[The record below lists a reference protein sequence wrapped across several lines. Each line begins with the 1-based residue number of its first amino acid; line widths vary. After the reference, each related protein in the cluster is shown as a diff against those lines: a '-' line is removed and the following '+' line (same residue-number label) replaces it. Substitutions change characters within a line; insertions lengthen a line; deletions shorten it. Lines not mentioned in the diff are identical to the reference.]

1 MHWSGGASWND
12 VWDEL
17 GMGEMGDWMG
27 WLFSGG
33 AGGQR
38 WMEQSAAG
46 GVQQRA
52 GVVVPRRPEWIWD
65 ERFRRWVR
73 APPPM
78 VRNVAPVTCKY
89 KKKIVVKASF

>member
-78 VRNVAPVTCKY
+78 VRNVAPVTCEY
-89 KKKIVVKASF
+89 KKKKLL